1 MHHIDTIYMV
11 RMNQWNGKQFM
22 RVQCLLISKISG
34 LCVSLFA
41 IFKTNPKYNNTCHL
55 GGCDD
60 PACHPC

>member
-11 RMNQWNGKQFM
+11 RRNQWNSKQFM

-41 IFKTNPKYNNTCHL
+41 IFKTNPKYNNTWYVI
-55 GGCDD
+55 
-60 PACHPC
+60 